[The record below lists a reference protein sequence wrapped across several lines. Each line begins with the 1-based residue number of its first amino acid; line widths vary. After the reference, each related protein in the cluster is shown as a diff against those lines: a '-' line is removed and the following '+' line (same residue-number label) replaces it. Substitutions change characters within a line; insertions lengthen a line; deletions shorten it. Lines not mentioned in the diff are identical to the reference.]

1 MSVAPAPGP
10 PAEPEPG
17 SAPEREPEPGL
28 APAVRRLLRHETLLV
43 LGVSLLASAIWAL
56 LRIIERVTRVET
68 LAEQTA
74 ALNVSRTPDRPWLDL
89 AYQLVGIGL
98 ALVPVLLAVHLLNR
112 RPGDGLRLIGMDFRR
127 PRFDAATGIALAAL
141 IGVPGVA
148 LYVLALH
155 LGVSAAIAPAN
166 LAAVWWAVPVLIL
179 AAAENALV
187 EEVVGV
193 GYLLTRLREL
203 RWSAP
208 AVVATHALLRGSY
221 HLYQGFGGFLGN
233 AVMGV
238 GFALFFLRFRRVMP
252 LVIAH
257 TLLDVVAFVGYGL
270 FRDELDSA
278 LEWTL
283 DALPG

>member
-1 MSVAPAPGP
+1 MSITSQPAPP
-10 PAEPEPG
+10 PGREPG
-17 SAPEREPEPGL
+17 PTPTE
-28 APAVRRLLRHETLLV
+28 RRLLRNETLLV
-43 LGVSLLASAIWAL
+43 LGVSLAASAIWAL
-56 LRIIERVTRVET
+56 LRIVDRLTRVET

-89 AYQLVGIGL
+89 AYQLAGIGL

-112 RPGDGLRLIGMDFRR
+112 RPGNALRLIGADLAR
-127 PRFDAATGIALAAL
+127 PRFDAATGVALTAL
-141 IGVPGVA
+141 IGVPGMA
-148 LYVLALH
+148 LYVVALH
-155 LGVSAAIAPAN
+155 LGFSATISPAN

-179 AAAENALV
+179 AAAQNALL

-203 RWSAP
+203 RWSAAA
-208 AVVATHALLRGSY
+208 AVGVHALLRGSY

-238 GFALFFLRFRRVMP
+238 VFALFFLRFRRVVP
-252 LVIAH
+252 LVVAH

-270 FRDELDSA
+270 FEEEVDSA